1 MEQLLGLAVVQQVIR
16 IQCAARV
23 MTARRCVKRMR
34 KARKLITRMVYTLWA
49 KKKLRKIFSQGLSK
63 IKRHVV
69 RLQRC
74 LRWKRRYNLVM
85 AEIQRRIKF
94 NKQLKEKARQES
106 LKKKQT
112 VALSQIDADQPLEEG
127 EELKV
132 VLDRNRKHTDAT
144 SKVSNLARDL
154 GRIEQI
160 YSNSD

>member
-1 MEQLLGLAVVQQVIR
+1 
-16 IQCAARV
+16 
-23 MTARRCVKRMR
+23 
-34 KARKLITRMVYTLWA
+34 
-49 KKKLRKIFSQGLSK
+49 
-63 IKRHVV
+63 
-69 RLQRC
+69 
-74 LRWKRRYNLVM
+74 M